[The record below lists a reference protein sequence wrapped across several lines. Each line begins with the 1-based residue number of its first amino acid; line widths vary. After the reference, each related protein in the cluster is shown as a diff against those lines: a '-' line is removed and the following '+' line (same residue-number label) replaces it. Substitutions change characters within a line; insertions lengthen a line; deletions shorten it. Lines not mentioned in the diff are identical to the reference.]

1 MINLSEIKFGHQI
14 YYLHSYDFFRKK
26 VIAASKENWDSLW
39 LPDHLSGMGG
49 TLVDDYLSP
58 WALFGAMA
66 ELVKGKSFGTAV
78 TDPHRIHPAVLA
90 QLCTSINH
98 LTEGNLILGIGA
110 GEAMNLKAYGIP
122 IDHALGKMREAINF
136 MKLFWDKG
144 RDISFEGQYYTA
156 KNAVLLPKPV
166 SDIPI
171 WIGANSPKTLKLTG
185 EIADGWMPVGID
197 SKTYKTKKQQIV
209 KAMNEK
215 GRDLDK
221 FSFGV
226 FQFIF
231 INDDTNKINQRI
243 RGNKFEL
250 LTNPRRIKE
259 LGYWKDEYEQLYI
272 DATGYKSEELNILKI
287 DRDDVLK
294 FDLRKL
300 EPIVKDIPDDL
311 IRDGTMIGTKEEI
324 IKRIRKYIEAGANH
338 FIFSSTNGASS
349 KNSPFT
355 YWDASR
361 IISEEIIPLFKDN
374 NV

>member
-1 MINLSEIKFGHQI
+1 MSEIKFGHQL

-26 VIAASKENWDSLW
+26 VIAASKENWESLW

-122 IDHALGKMREAINF
+122 SDRALSKMRESINY
-136 MKLFWDKG
+136 MKSFWENG
-144 RDISFEGQYYTA
+144 RNISFEGQHYNA
-156 KNAVLLPKPV
+156 KNANLLPKPV

-171 WIGANSPKTLKLTG
+171 WIGSNSPKTLKLTG

-197 SKTYKTKKQQIV
+197 SKTYTAKKQQIV
-209 KAMNEK
+209 DAMNDK

-226 FQFIF
+226 FQFTF

-243 RGNKFEL
+243 QGSKFEL
-250 LTNPRRIKE
+250 LTTPQRIKE
-259 LGYWKDEYEQLYI
+259 LGYWKEEYEEIYLET
-272 DATGYKSEELNILKI
+272 TGYKSDELNILKI
-287 DRDDVLK
+287 DRDDVAG

-300 EPIVKDIPDDL
+300 QPLVNDIPDDL
-311 IRDGTMIGTKEEI
+311 IRESMMIVTKEEI
-324 IKRIRKYIEAGANH
+324 IKRIRTYIEAGANH

-349 KNSPFT
+349 KNAPFT

-361 IISEEIIPLFKDN
+361 IISEEIIPLFKEG

>member
-1 MINLSEIKFGHQI
+1 MSEIKFGQQL
-14 YYLHSYDFFRKK
+14 YFLHSYDFFRKK

-66 ELVKGKSFGTAV
+66 ELVKDKSFGTAV

-110 GEAMNLKAYGIP
+110 GEAMNLKAYGIAS
-122 IDHALGKMREAINF
+122 DRALSKMRESINY
-136 MKLFWDKG
+136 MKSFWNEGKNVSFKG
-144 RDISFEGQYYTA
+144 QHYNA
-156 KNAVLLPKPV
+156 KNANLLPKPV

-185 EIADGWMPVGID
+185 EIADGWAPVGID
-197 SKTYKTKKQQIV
+197 SKTYIAKKQQIV
-209 KAMNEK
+209 NAMNEM

-226 FQFIF
+226 FQFTF
-231 INDDTNKINQRI
+231 LNDDPNKINQRI
-243 RGNKFEL
+243 QGNKYEL
-250 LTNPRRIKE
+250 ATAPQRIKE
-259 LGYWKDEYEQLYI
+259 LGYWKEEYEEVYLE
-272 DATGYKSEELNILKI
+272 ATGHKSEELNILKI
-287 DRDDVLK
+287 DRNDVMG
-294 FDLRKL
+294 FDMRKL
-300 EPIVKDIPDDL
+300 QPIVEDIPDDL
-311 IRDGTMIGTKEEI
+311 IRESVMVGTKEDI
-324 IKRIRKYIEAGANH
+324 IKRIRTYIEAGANH

-361 IISEEIIPLFKDN
+361 ILSEEIIPLFKEGN
-374 NV
+374 I

>member
-1 MINLSEIKFGHQI
+1 MSDIKFGQQL

-26 VIAASKENWDSLW
+26 VIAASKEKWDSLW

-110 GEAMNLKAYGIP
+110 GEAMNLKAYGITS
-122 IDHALGKMREAINF
+122 DRALSKMRESINY
-136 MKLFWDKG
+136 MKSFWENG
-144 RDISFEGQYYTA
+144 RNVSFEGQHYTA
-156 KNAVLLPKPV
+156 KNANLLPKPV

-197 SKTYKTKKQQIV
+197 SKTYTAKKQQIV
-209 KAMNEK
+209 DAMNDK
-215 GRDLDK
+215 GRDLND

-226 FQFIF
+226 FQFTF
-231 INDDTNKINQRI
+231 INDDPNKINQRI
-243 RGNKFEL
+243 QGNKYEM
-250 LTNPRRIKE
+250 LTAPQRIKE
-259 LGYWKDEYEQLYI
+259 LGYWKEEYEELYLE
-272 DATGYKSEELNILKI
+272 ATGYKSEELNILKI
-287 DRDDVLK
+287 DRDDVIG
-294 FDLRKL
+294 FDMRKL
-300 EPIVKDIPDDL
+300 QPLVEDIPDNL
-311 IRDGTMIGTKEEI
+311 IRESAMIGTNEDI

-349 KNSPFT
+349 KNAPFT

-361 IISEEIIPLFKDN
+361 IISEEIIPLFKEGN
-374 NV
+374 I

>member
-1 MINLSEIKFGHQI
+1 MSEIKFGHQI

-49 TLVDDYLSP
+49 TLVDDFLSP

-110 GEAMNLKAYGIP
+110 GEGMNLKAYGIP
-122 IDHALGKMREAINF
+122 SDRALSKMRESINY
-136 MKLFWDKG
+136 MKSFWTEG
-144 RDISFEGQYYTA
+144 RNVSFEGQHYKA
-156 KNAVLLPKPV
+156 KNANLLPQPV
-166 SDIPI
+166 STIPI

-197 SKTYKTKKQQIV
+197 KVTYKKKRQEIIKV
-209 KAMNEK
+209 MNEI
-215 GRDLDK
+215 GRDLEN
-221 FSFGV
+221 FSFGI
-226 FQFIF
+226 FHFLF
-231 INDDTNKINQRI
+231 INDNEKLINQRI
-243 RGNKFEL
+243 LGNKYEL

-259 LGYWKDEYEQLYI
+259 LGYWKDEYEELYLG
-272 DATGYKSEELNILKI
+272 ATGRKSEDMNILKI
-287 DRDDVLK
+287 DREDVRR
-294 FDLRKL
+294 FDIGKL
-300 EPIVKDIPDDL
+300 EPIVQDIPDEL
-311 IRDGTMIGTKEEI
+311 IHESLMIGTKEDI
-324 IKRIRKYIEAGANH
+324 IKRIKSYIEAGANH
-338 FIFSSTNGASS
+338 FIFSSTNRASS
-349 KNSPFT
+349 KNAPFT

-361 IISEEIIPLFKDN
+361 IVSEEIIPLFKDG